1 MIIEG
6 KIQRIEMGTGTWALV
21 TANGETYEIDRGAPK
36 AMLQKDLQVRVEG
49 EVREDVMTMAAIG
62 PVLAVTS
69 FEAIE

>member
-6 KIQRIEMGTGTWALV
+6 TIQRIEMGTGTWALV
-21 TANGETYEIDRGAPK
+21 TASGETYEIDRGAPK
-36 AMLQKDLQVRVEG
+36 ALLQHDLQVKVDG
-49 EVREDVMTMAAIG
+49 EIREDVMTMAAIG